1 MSSPASA
8 CCRPSPDP
16 LLDDADV
23 EAVTAALEL
32 LAHPI
37 RLRLLAALVQGDG
50 PACVCDLEALVPVK
64 QPTVS
69 HHLKLLRAAGLVRAT
84 REGSWM
90 YYAAQPSAL
99 GLLRRQILVGLDAV
113 APAASDPA
121 PAAPGPTESRPTDS
135 RPAAPHPFASTET
148 LA

>member
-1 MSSPASA
+1 LKILDTLTPGPPSMPSPAST
-8 CCRPSPDP
+8 CCRPTPDP

-37 RLRLLAALVQGDG
+37 RLRLLAALVQGGG

-99 GLLRRQILVGLDAV
+99 GALRRQILLGLDAV
-113 APAASDPA
+113 APAEPH
-121 PAAPGPTESRPTDS
+121 AAESP
-135 RPAAPHPFASTET
+135 PLASTES